1 MFILK
6 YKYLFLNL
14 PDDWYPTAGVGQTL
28 NKTNIV
34 RSSFGENVS
43 DDEIVDRMKAW
54 DGDGDGTI
62 NFAEFLNA
70 MAQILTDT
78 DNDERMRD
86 AFRIFDKVWA
96 KVIILGDFWIFLATN
111 SLTKVA
117 QIYGNF

>member
-86 AFRIFDKVWA
+86 AFRIFDKV
-96 KVIILGDFWIFLATN
+96 
-111 SLTKVA
+111 
-117 QIYGNF
+117 